1 MKQIIPFV
9 KDLNF
14 NTRISEITSIAL
26 EHNLKLENNDSV
38 VGNFEISGKYKIND
52 ISVNE
57 EVFSFDIPFDITLD
71 DKYDA
76 SKIKI
81 DIDNFYYEILNDEV
95 LRVHIDVLASNLVYY
110 RKVEEEKEETSNL
123 EEESLRSNDSM
134 ERKVS
139 MPEEVIEKKEEIL
152 SLDEEEKNENK
163 EIREKEDD
171 TINSNN
177 ISNNLEKGFLFEN
190 EKYSTYK
197 VHIVRENETIDTIK
211 EMYNVSLEE
220 LEKYN
225 DVDKITLSS
234 KVIIPIED
242 E

>member
-123 EEESLRSNDSM
+123 EEESLRSDDSM

-139 MPEEVIEKKEEIL
+139 MPEEVIEKKEEVL

-163 EIREKEDD
+163 EVREKEDD

-234 KVIIPIED
+234 KVVIPLED

>member
-71 DKYDA
+71 DKYDV

-123 EEESLRSNDSM
+123 EKESLRSDDSM

-139 MPEEVIEKKEEIL
+139 MPEEVIEKKEEVL

-163 EIREKEDD
+163 EVREKEDD

-234 KVIIPIED
+234 KVVIPIED

>member
-139 MPEEVIEKKEEIL
+139 MPEEVIEKKEEVL

-163 EIREKEDD
+163 EAREKEDD

-234 KVIIPIED
+234 KVVIPIED

>member
-123 EEESLRSNDSM
+123 EEETLRNDDSI

-139 MPEEVIEKKEEIL
+139 MPEEVIEKKEEVL

-163 EIREKEDD
+163 EVREKEDD

-234 KVIIPIED
+234 KVVIPIED

>member
-139 MPEEVIEKKEEIL
+139 MPEEVIEKKEEVL

-163 EIREKEDD
+163 EVREKEDD

-234 KVIIPIED
+234 KVVIPIED

>member
-123 EEESLRSNDSM
+123 EKESLRSDDSM

-139 MPEEVIEKKEEIL
+139 MPEEVIEKKEEVL

-163 EIREKEDD
+163 EVREKEDD

-234 KVIIPIED
+234 KVVIPIED

>member
-1 MKQIIPFV
+1 
-9 KDLNF
+9 
-14 NTRISEITSIAL
+14 
-26 EHNLKLENNDSV
+26 
-38 VGNFEISGKYKIND
+38 
-52 ISVNE
+52 
-57 EVFSFDIPFDITLD
+57 
-71 DKYDA
+71 
-76 SKIKI
+76 
-81 DIDNFYYEILNDEV
+81 
-95 LRVHIDVLASNLVYY
+95 
-110 RKVEEEKEETSNL
+110 
-123 EEESLRSNDSM
+123 
-134 ERKVS
+134 
-139 MPEEVIEKKEEIL
+139 MPEEVIEKKEEVL

-163 EIREKEDD
+163 EVREKEDD

-234 KVIIPIED
+234 KVVIPIED

>member
-110 RKVEEEKEETSNL
+110 RKVEEEKEETYNL
-123 EEESLRSNDSM
+123 EKESLRSDDSM

-139 MPEEVIEKKEEIL
+139 MPEEVIEKKEEVL

-163 EIREKEDD
+163 EVREKEDD

-234 KVIIPIED
+234 KVVIPIED

>member
-123 EEESLRSNDSM
+123 EEESLRSDDSM

-139 MPEEVIEKKEEIL
+139 MPEEVIEKKEEVL

-163 EIREKEDD
+163 EVREKEDD

-234 KVIIPIED
+234 KVVIPIEV

>member
-123 EEESLRSNDSM
+123 EEESLRSDDSM

-139 MPEEVIEKKEEIL
+139 MPEEVIEKKEEVL

-163 EIREKEDD
+163 EVREKEDD

-234 KVIIPIED
+234 KVVIPIED